1 MVFEGNDV
9 LGDGVN
15 IASRLESDT
24 KEGCITIS
32 GSVYRDI
39 KNKAGIQTEFIGE
52 KSFKNVDE
60 PLKVYR
66 VLCEEGVSKPAKNTN
81 SKKSK
86 NEKIKYFYYILAGM
100 FIVSSVVFLIWE
112 YLPQKRTKEL
122 DKSIAVLPF
131 INMSNDPGHEYF
143 SDGITE
149 EIITQLANIKDLSVR
164 SRTSVF
170 QYKNNPKEIP
180 QIGNEL
186 GVSYVLEGSVRR
198 DQDMVR
204 ITIQLI
210 NAITDTHVWA
220 ENYDRKLEGV
230 LEIQSEVAKK
240 VAEML
245 DITLSSSEKKR
256 IERKP
261 TEKFTAYEYYLR
273 AMHEDKKWTVEGS
286 QKAVEYLEKAL
297 ELDPE
302 FSEAYSLYT
311 WQYIQLSV
319 TYPVMSTREALKLAL
334 PAAQKAVK
342 YDSLSSDAY
351 IMNASVNYYLEWN
364 FEQAEK
370 NFYKSLDLN
379 SWGEAPIYQ
388 CYCTIME
395 FLLTN
400 NRIDEAQEL
409 IDRIIRTEPTYYR
422 AFAMEGLIFL
432 SENDYKKALEL
443 IERQMHYIDSWMM
456 YLLYGIVYHNMTDYE
471 TAIEKF
477 EIGLSMAN
485 GRPPKLLTRL
495 AMSYYR
501 MERFEEAFEILDELL
516 ARYEKGEYGLGIPI
530 ALIYNEM
537 EDEEN
542 TFKWLDIIYE
552 NRESNFL
559 YLSFVDFRNLRDN
572 PRYIALMRNIG
583 FDY

>member
-1 MVFEGNDV
+1 MSDRRHAAIMFTDIVGYTALMGSDEDRALEVLNKNRKIHSKLIEQFKGTLIKEMGDGMLISFNLASDAVRCAIEIQKASKEQDIPLKIGIHEGEMVFEGNDV

-39 KNKAGIQTEFIGE
+39 KNKTGIQTEFIGE

-319 TYPVMSTREALKLAL
+319 TYQVMSTREALKLAL

-370 NFYKSLDLN
+370 K
-379 SWGEAPIYQ
+379 
-388 CYCTIME
+388 
-395 FLLTN
+395 
-400 NRIDEAQEL
+400 QEHL
-409 IDRIIRTEPTYYR
+409 
-422 AFAMEGLIFL
+422 F
-432 SENDYKKALEL
+432 
-443 IERQMHYIDSWMM
+443 
-456 YLLYGIVYHNMTDYE
+456 
-471 TAIEKF
+471 
-477 EIGLSMAN
+477 
-485 GRPPKLLTRL
+485 
-495 AMSYYR
+495 
-501 MERFEEAFEILDELL
+501 
-516 ARYEKGEYGLGIPI
+516 PI
-530 ALIYNEM
+530 A
-537 EDEEN
+537 
-542 TFKWLDIIYE
+542 
-552 NRESNFL
+552 R
-559 YLSFVDFRNLRDN
+559 V
-572 PRYIALMRNIG
+572 
-583 FDY
+583 